1 MKDYILSGKNII
13 KILGSKKILENC
25 NFEINKE
32 EIVGV
37 FGANGSGKTTL
48 IKIILGYLHPNCGYL
63 YGHDEC
69 KYDPVSVAA
78 GLIESPMFYCSLSG
92 SDNLK
97 YFLTEY
103 SQEKAEYYADCM
115 GLGNAIY
122 QKVGQYSLGMK
133 QKLALILLLLQNR
146 TLLVFDEPTNGL
158 DIIAK
163 KRFLK
168 LLQDKVEQDKISVI
182 ITSHQ
187 LDELNNI
194 CTSAYFIRGGH
205 ISEKYKL
212 NGNLTQ
218 YIISFYTIEDCFVAY
233 ERLRNYNVSL
243 DGKKI
248 IVNLDDERIISQIH
262 SIISNL
268 DVCEV
273 KKNDSMLSDLYVKW
287 ESDNE

>member
-1 MKDYILSGKNII
+1 MGDYILSGKNII
-13 KILGSKKILENC
+13 KALGSKKILDNC

-32 EIVGV
+32 EIVGI

-48 IKIILGYLHPNCGYL
+48 IKIILGYLRPNCGHL
-63 YGHDEC
+63 YGRDEY
-69 KYDPVSVAA
+69 KYNPISVAA
-78 GLIESPMFYCSLSG
+78 GLIETPMFYYSLSG
-92 SDNLK
+92 ADNLK

-103 SQEKAEYYADCM
+103 SQEKAEYYADYL
-115 GLGNAIY
+115 GLEKALY

-133 QKLALILLLLQNR
+133 QKLALILVLLQNR

-158 DIIAK
+158 DIVAK
-163 KRFLK
+163 KRFLQ
-168 LLQDKVEQDKISVI
+168 LIQEKVIQDKISVI

-187 LDELNNI
+187 LDELKSI

-205 ISEKYKL
+205 ISEKYNL
-212 NGNLTQ
+212 NRDLTQ
-218 YIISFYTIEDCFVAY
+218 YIISFYTLKDCHVAY
-233 ERLRNYNVSL
+233 ERLKNYNVSL
-243 DGKKI
+243 DEKRI
-248 IVNLDDERIISQIH
+248 IVSLDDERIISQIH

-287 ESDNE
+287 ENDNE